1 MRTPPWA
8 AGRQAGGQ
16 LRRPEAQEPL
26 VSLSQTLVLI
36 SQLSRSGDL
45 GRRFIEPGWRVGTSF
60 SDFGVMRLQTVL
72 PRPRLLSE
80 FLNSDSRRTASFF
93 DTGLRG
99 SVLSLDSDCSA
110 LLELSWHQLFQL
122 SRETP
127 RRQML
132 SFSKFRQR
140 AGGIASLSLDA

>member
-1 MRTPPWA
+1 MLRE
-8 AGRQAGGQ
+8 GRQAGGR
-16 LRRPEAQEPL
+16 LRRPGAREPL

-36 SQLSRSGDL
+36 SQLSRSGGL
-45 GRRFIEPGWRVGTSF
+45 GRRLIEPGWRVGTSF
-60 SDFGVMRLQTVL
+60 SDFGVVRLPTAL
-72 PRPRLLSE
+72 PGPRLCSE
-80 FLNSDSRRTASFF
+80 FLNSDSKWAVSFF
-93 DTGLRG
+93 DIGLRG

-122 SRETP
+122 ARETS

-140 AGGIASLSLDA
+140 ARGIASLSLDA